1 MCTRHTELVMGVTF
15 VWKRHEAAIP
25 AEQGKFGR
33 EDDVLRT
40 RMADDGRWVSGDPFV
55 AGDVLSTGG

>member
-1 MCTRHTELVMGVTF
+1 MGVTF

-25 AEQGKFGR
+25 TEQGKFGR